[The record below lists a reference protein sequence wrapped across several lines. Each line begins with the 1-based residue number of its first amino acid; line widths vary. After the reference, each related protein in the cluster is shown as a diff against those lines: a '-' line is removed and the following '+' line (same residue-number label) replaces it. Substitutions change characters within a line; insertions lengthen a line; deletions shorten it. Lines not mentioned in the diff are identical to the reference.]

1 MANDYKYRADVIGK
15 LVPPEVIEGEPSAE
29 QLDNWAKRA
38 LQMQTVAAFTVAT
51 DGEYKRHN
59 HAAQIAANGA
69 AGGGNPILAKLEAE
83 FAVAV
88 LGKRASVKVSLPSPS
103 DIVRQLA
110 EKAAKTGAAFD
121 EAATAQAAV
130 AGVRAEIKA
139 LIEAGVLYVQ
149 LNSGGYDRL
158 LGASAPD
165 HADELVKAAVALDRA
180 ALEGHDKPA
189 SVRFGFRFGRTGQLP
204 VWSLN
209 GADQARIESLF
220 ALPADRLLIDFGLQ
234 PTDFSV
240 LQAVPANTHVVLG
253 LLDNTAKLKQAPDM
267 VLGQIDAAAKFR
279 SGDLLSLSPR
289 GGFNAANG
297 VTWAQQKDVLEQVA
311 EVVTRFWGFAF

>member
-1 MANDYKYRADVIGK
+1 MANDYKYRADVVGK
-15 LVPPEVIEGEPSAE
+15 LVPPETIEGEPNAE
-29 QLDNWAKRA
+29 QLDAWAKRA

-69 AGGGNPILAKLEAE
+69 AGGGAPILAKLEGAY
-83 FAVAV
+83 AVSV

-103 DIVRQLA
+103 DIVKQLG

-121 EAATAQAAV
+121 AEATAQAAV
-130 AGVRAEIKA
+130 VGVRAEIKA

-149 LNSGGYDRL
+149 LNSAGYDKL
-158 LGASAPD
+158 LGADTAE
-165 HADELVKAAVALDRA
+165 ATEQLNAAVALDRA
-180 ALEGHDKPA
+180 ALEGIDKPA
-189 SVRFGFRFGRTGQLP
+189 SVRTGFRFGRTGALP
-204 VWSLN
+204 VWSLD
-209 GADQARIESLF
+209 GAGKAKIESLF

-240 LQAVPANTHVVLG
+240 LQAVPGNTHVVLG
-253 LLDNTAKLKQAPDM
+253 LVDNTVKLRQAPDV

-279 SGDLLSLSPR
+279 PGDQLSLSPR

-297 VTWAQQKDVLEQVA
+297 VTWAQQKTTLEDVL